1 MGNKKIVFCIVM
13 FLVIFLFGIIGPDLK
28 NRDKYLEEKPTTT
41 TQDITSV
48 IEKTEVTTEQVAE
61 QTTEV
66 TTEQV
71 AEQTTAKTTEQ
82 VVEQTTEQTT
92 AQAVDNV
99 DEKSKFVFTE
109 IIEVGKYLFS
119 DDCNII
125 YNNNYVLSRDVE
137 RKIDE
142 IIASMT
148 IEEKVGQLFF
158 VKNDGRFDGSILS
171 DYPVG
176 GVILFKGDF
185 AGKSEET
192 VKDNIINLQDNSKVP
207 LLIGIDEE
215 GGTVVRLS
223 CYSMLA
229 PYQFKSP
236 RDLYYA
242 GGFTGIKEDAVAK
255 SELLLSYGINV
266 NFAPVCDVPDTNGD
280 FIYTRSFSED
290 VELTEEYVQLM
301 VETMNECNM
310 GSVLKH
316 FPGYGNNVDTHN
328 SVARD
333 LRPIE
338 EFKNVDLKP
347 FQAGIDS
354 GAWCV
359 LINHNIVECMDKD
372 NPASLSPDV
381 HDLLRQD
388 MEFGGVIITDDLMM
402 NGIANLY
409 SKEEAAVQAVLS
421 GNDMIL
427 ATDYQVQYEAVLN
440 AVKSGRIKEEQ
451 VEESIKRILRWKYS
465 LGLLDI

>member
-41 TQDITSV
+41 TQNITSV

-61 QTTEV
+61 QTT
-66 TTEQV
+66 
-71 AEQTTAKTTEQ
+71 AKNTEQ

-137 RKIDE
+137 REIDE

-158 VKNDGRFDGSILS
+158 IKNDGRFDGSILS

-192 VKDNIINLQDNSKVP
+192 VKDNIINLQDNSEVP

-266 NFAPVCDVPDTNGD
+266 NFAPVCDVPDSNGD

-333 LRPIE
+333 LRPID
-338 EFKNVDLKP
+338 EFENVDLKP
-347 FQAGIDS
+347 FQMGIDS

-402 NGIANLY
+402 GGIADLY
-409 SKEEAAVQAVLS
+409 TKEEAAVQAVLS